1 MDIEFKNFDTG
12 KKIKLSSDKSLII
25 VYGKNGSGKTTLSR
39 QKLFDK
45 RFVFNEDFIFSNVY
59 NISEDGASQTVK
71 TKENFSGLWLGEDIV
86 KIRKEITNILA
97 IEKKLKDEYQQEQ
110 NKLNDFFMK
119 HQIPI
124 VLQNK
129 LNELDD
135 KDFKIDINKIAEQRT
150 SYITT
155 HNFKSNVDSKE
166 KFIEKLTYL
175 KKNDYTP
182 LIMHTENDIE
192 EEIRCIERL
201 KNMNVD
207 GIMVLATGSTKEY
220 EEAVKKLKIPILFLG
235 QRFPGENSVINDDY
249 NAGYAVGNY
258 IGQRKFK
265 EIYMLWV
272 PEDDPAVGGERRH
285 GVIDGLMS
293 CEKKPKEVIETTFF
307 YENAIENVQKFV
319 DHMKTPAAVVC
330 ATDRIAFGVYKV
342 MSEKGIRIP
351 EEVSVVGFGD
361 YEAGELL
368 QPPLTTVKFDWKNWG
383 EISAESMIQMILGK
397 PVSPLQVNPYK
408 IIERKSVKEN

>member
-1 MDIEFKNFDTG
+1 MTIKEVSETYDISADTLRYYERIG
-12 KKIKLSSDKSLII
+12 MIPEVTRTAGGIRDYQEPDLGWVELVICMRKAGLPVEALIEYVKLYQEGDETFEARLQL
-25 VYGKNGSGKTTLSR
+25 LSEER
-39 QKLFDK
+39 
-45 RFVFNEDFIFSNVY
+45 
-59 NISEDGASQTVK
+59 
-71 TKENFSGLWLGEDIV
+71 
-86 KIRKEITNILA
+86 
-97 IEKKLKDEYQQEQ
+97 
-110 NKLNDFFMK
+110 
-119 HQIPI
+119 
-124 VLQNK
+124 
-129 LNELDD
+129 
-135 KDFKIDINKIAEQRT
+135 
-150 SYITT
+150 
-155 HNFKSNVDSKE
+155 
-166 KFIEKLTYL
+166 EKLEEQ
-175 KKNDYTP
+175 KAQ
-182 LIMHTENDIE
+182 IE
-192 EEIRCIERL
+192 SAINRL
-201 KNMNVD
+201 NHK
-207 GIMVLATGSTKEY
+207 ISKY

-397 PVSPLQVNPYK
+397 PVSPLQVNPYE

>member
-1 MDIEFKNFDTG
+1 MT
-12 KKIKLSSDKSLII
+12 IKEVSE
-25 VYGKNGSGKTTLSR
+25 VYGISADTLRYYERIGMIPEVTRTAGGIRDYQESDLGWVELVICMR
-39 QKLFDK
+39 KAGLPVEALIEYVKL
-45 RFVFNEDFIFSNVY
+45 
-59 NISEDGASQTVK
+59 
-71 TKENFSGLWLGEDIV
+71 
-86 KIRKEITNILA
+86 
-97 IEKKLKDEYQQEQ
+97 YQQGDET
-110 NKLNDFFMK
+110 FEAR
-119 HQIPI
+119 
-124 VLQNK
+124 LQ
-129 LNELDD
+129 LLSE
-135 KDFKIDINKIAEQRT
+135 ER
-150 SYITT
+150 
-155 HNFKSNVDSKE
+155 
-166 KFIEKLTYL
+166 EKLE
-175 KKNDYTP
+175 KQKVQ
-182 LIMHTENDIE
+182 IE
-192 EEIRCIERL
+192 LAVNRL
-201 KNMNVD
+201 NHK
-207 GIMVLATGSTKEY
+207 ISKY

-397 PVSPLQVNPYK
+397 PVSPLQVNPYE

>member
-1 MDIEFKNFDTG
+1 MTIKEVSETYDISADTLRYYERIG
-12 KKIKLSSDKSLII
+12 MIPEVTRTAGGIRDYQESDLGWVELVICMRKAGLPVEALIEYVKLYQEGDETFEARLQL
-25 VYGKNGSGKTTLSR
+25 LSEER
-39 QKLFDK
+39 
-45 RFVFNEDFIFSNVY
+45 
-59 NISEDGASQTVK
+59 
-71 TKENFSGLWLGEDIV
+71 
-86 KIRKEITNILA
+86 
-97 IEKKLKDEYQQEQ
+97 
-110 NKLNDFFMK
+110 
-119 HQIPI
+119 
-124 VLQNK
+124 
-129 LNELDD
+129 
-135 KDFKIDINKIAEQRT
+135 
-150 SYITT
+150 
-155 HNFKSNVDSKE
+155 
-166 KFIEKLTYL
+166 EKLEEQ
-175 KKNDYTP
+175 KAQ
-182 LIMHTENDIE
+182 IE
-192 EEIRCIERL
+192 SAINRL
-201 KNMNVD
+201 NYK
-207 GIMVLATGSTKEY
+207 ISKY

-397 PVSPLQVNPYK
+397 PVSPLQVNPYE

>member
-1 MDIEFKNFDTG
+1 MTIKEVSETYDISADTLRYYERIG
-12 KKIKLSSDKSLII
+12 MIPEVTRTAGGIRDYQESDLGWVELVICMRKAGLPVEALIEYVKL
-25 VYGKNGSGKTTLSR
+25 
-39 QKLFDK
+39 
-45 RFVFNEDFIFSNVY
+45 
-59 NISEDGASQTVK
+59 
-71 TKENFSGLWLGEDIV
+71 
-86 KIRKEITNILA
+86 
-97 IEKKLKDEYQQEQ
+97 YQQGDET
-110 NKLNDFFMK
+110 FEAR
-119 HQIPI
+119 
-124 VLQNK
+124 LQ
-129 LNELDD
+129 LLSE
-135 KDFKIDINKIAEQRT
+135 ER
-150 SYITT
+150 
-155 HNFKSNVDSKE
+155 
-166 KFIEKLTYL
+166 EKLEEQ
-175 KKNDYTP
+175 KAQ
-182 LIMHTENDIE
+182 IE
-192 EEIRCIERL
+192 SAINRL
-201 KNMNVD
+201 NHK
-207 GIMVLATGSTKEY
+207 ISKY

-397 PVSPLQVNPYK
+397 PVSPLQVNPYE

>member
-1 MDIEFKNFDTG
+1 MTIKEVSETYDISADTLRYYERIG
-12 KKIKLSSDKSLII
+12 MIPEVTCTAGGIRDYQESDLGWVELVICMRKAGLPVEALIEYVKLYQEGDETFEARLQL
-25 VYGKNGSGKTTLSR
+25 LSEER
-39 QKLFDK
+39 
-45 RFVFNEDFIFSNVY
+45 
-59 NISEDGASQTVK
+59 
-71 TKENFSGLWLGEDIV
+71 
-86 KIRKEITNILA
+86 
-97 IEKKLKDEYQQEQ
+97 
-110 NKLNDFFMK
+110 
-119 HQIPI
+119 
-124 VLQNK
+124 
-129 LNELDD
+129 
-135 KDFKIDINKIAEQRT
+135 
-150 SYITT
+150 
-155 HNFKSNVDSKE
+155 
-166 KFIEKLTYL
+166 EKLEEQ
-175 KKNDYTP
+175 KAQ
-182 LIMHTENDIE
+182 IE
-192 EEIRCIERL
+192 SAINRL
-201 KNMNVD
+201 NHK
-207 GIMVLATGSTKEY
+207 ISKY

-319 DHMKTPAAVVC
+319 DHIKTPAAVVC

-397 PVSPLQVNPYK
+397 PVSPLQVNPYE